1 MINAL
6 INYGIKNNLVN
17 PLDENYLKNKLLE
30 VLGEDSEETLPQISE
45 KDLPLQDILK
55 YYTDRAIE
63 TEVIEDIVAEKILY
77 ETKIM
82 GVICPKPSEIIE
94 KFHDDYNESP
104 KKATDNFFAYS
115 KASNYIRTYD
125 VAKDIKWK
133 HSCEYGNIDITINL
147 SKPEKDPRMIAKM
160 AKATG
165 KVKYPQCALCPEN
178 EGYAGRMDHP
188 ARQNL
193 RMIPIDMNGATWYLQ
208 YSPYVYYN
216 EHCIFLRKEHVPM
229 NIERYTFDNLLTFAE
244 KFPHYFMGSNA
255 GLPIVGGSILA
266 HEHYQGGCYTFA
278 METAPAEY
286 EFKVKG
292 FEDVHSCTVKWPMSV
307 IRITGENKDRV
318 VDLSVHILDK
328 WKSYSDEEA
337 NIICKTDVDH
347 NTVTPIGRIKDGKY
361 QIDLVLRNNR
371 VTEEYPYGIFAAHE
385 EFHNIKKE
393 NIGLIEVMGL
403 AVLPSRLK
411 GQLEKVAEVLLS
423 GEEIT
428 PDSDIIVHKDM
439 VKRIRNRGTKFTKD
453 NVNEIVRRETGDV
466 FIKVLENAGVYKRDA
481 EGQKHFRKFI
491 EVL

>member
-6 INYGIKNNLVN
+6 INYGIKNNLIN
-17 PLDENYLKNKLLE
+17 PLDEIYLKNGLLE
-30 VLGEDSEETLPQISE
+30 ILGEDSEENLPKAPE
-45 KDLPLQDILK
+45 GDLPLQDILK

-63 TEVIEDIVAEKILY
+63 KGVIDDIAAEKILY

-94 KFHDDYNESP
+94 KFHNDYKESP

-133 HSCEYGNIDITINL
+133 HSCEYGDIDITINL

-160 AKATG
+160 AVSNG
-165 KVKYPQCALCPEN
+165 KIKYPQCALCREN

-193 RMIPIDMNGATWYLQ
+193 RMIPMEMNGAIWYLQ

-216 EHCIFLRKEHVPM
+216 EHCIFLRKEHIPM
-229 NIERYTFDNLLTFAE
+229 NIARYTFDNLLTFAE
-244 KFPHYFMGSNA
+244 RFPHYFMGSNA

-266 HEHYQGGCYTFA
+266 HEHYQGGSYTFA
-278 METAPAEY
+278 MEKAPAEY

-292 FEDVHSCTVKWPMSV
+292 FEDIHCCIVKWPMSV
-307 IRITGENKDRV
+307 IRVTGENKERV
-318 VDLSVHILDK
+318 LDLSEYILNK
-328 WKSYSDEEA
+328 WYVYSDEEA
-337 NIICKTDVDH
+337 EIICKTDVQH
-347 NTVTPIGRIKDGKY
+347 NTVTPIGRMSDGKY
-361 QIDLVLRNNR
+361 QMDLVLRNNR
-371 VTEEYPYGIFAAHE
+371 TTEQYPYGIFAAHE
-385 EFHNIKKE
+385 EYHNIKKE

-411 GQLEKVAEVLLS
+411 VQLEMVEKALLS

-428 PDSDIIVHKDM
+428 PESDIYIHKDM
-439 VKRIRNRGTKFTKD
+439 VDRLRKRYGKFNEE
-453 NVNEIVRRETGDV
+453 NVSDIVRKETGDV
-466 FIKVLENAGVYKRDA
+466 FVKVLENAGVYKRNE

-491 EVL
+491 DTL